1 MSALHLSSCFH
12 SFCAFYVAVNMS
24 DKGTGI
30 LFAQCQMLFL
40 CAISSYQTEKVSDSK
55 WELKQLDFYIAAGQK
70 QWRKQTH

>member
-1 MSALHLSSCFH
+1 MSALRWAVVFNPFVHFN
-12 SFCAFYVAVNMS
+12 VAVNMS